1 MPRSGVVVFRGLT
14 SAAHSLVFPEP
25 YLPLP
30 QWRRSWSAVSVKREC
45 ENTAWVAAH
54 GRAAGCKGQA
64 LRAVRALRP
73 PQASLQSRAGR
84 EGARGPWGGGAE
96 KSLLAFSATLFY
108 PILATRS
115 AGLLPHSHSAS
126 HSNRAPRP
134 TPAWHP
140 STLAVSLLSQYCTFP
155 LPQSSRWG
163 LILTDLLGCRG
174 GNDSL
179 QCRVGIRILS
189 RIITIVWW
197 FLPYSSMNQQSLGA
211 TLIKVEKKNTIPDSP
226 LQRHV
231 TMGRLLILLK

>member
-1 MPRSGVVVFRGLT
+1 MWFSEEDLQKTVKCGTQPGLSKALPPSPT
-14 SAAHSLVFPEP
+14 VAAELE
-25 YLPLP
+25 
-30 QWRRSWSAVSVKREC
+30 RRFCKREC

-73 PQASLQSRAGR
+73 PQARLQSRAGG

-96 KSLLAFSATLFY
+96 KSLLGFSATLFY

-140 STLAVSLLSQYCTFP
+140 STLAVSLLSQDCTFP
-155 LPQSSRWG
+155 PAQSSRWG
-163 LILTDLLGCRG
+163 LILTELLGCRG
-174 GNDSL
+174 GND
-179 QCRVGIRILS
+179 G
-189 RIITIVWW
+189 
-197 FLPYSSMNQQSLGA
+197 
-211 TLIKVEKKNTIPDSP
+211 
-226 LQRHV
+226 
-231 TMGRLLILLK
+231 